1 MNNYEKNKQ
10 IFYIYTILTGK
21 MFVGT
26 TQVLFLTN
34 KGFSLTE
41 IMLIST
47 ITGIS
52 SLVLEIPTGMLADR
66 VGYKKCI
73 SMGLAIDLIAYVF
86 ILLSNQYW
94 HIVVYAILISMG
106 EATISGADYSLLY
119 ESFLILKQEKKFKD
133 YLRKVN
139 SKKMYVVAVL
149 TILSGFLYNLNKYIP
164 FAITIL
170 LYAMAFLL
178 SFFYTDIRSNKENIV
193 HIKDNVIFSI
203 SSIKKNKKFQLYIIE
218 GACFTVLFLNQN
230 ILLQEYMNDIGINVS
245 LFGIVFFGYNC
256 ISAFISKRSGMLEKK
271 LGNGTKVVLTLL
283 IVVSFIIAG
292 ICANV
297 IGIFVLSLCRVSI
310 ATINPMLDSQ
320 VNECINGGNRAT
332 LLSIYS
338 ASNSVM
344 DSIFSPLIGMGVDKY
359 GIFET
364 YIILG
369 GFFVFFVLFLFM
381 EQIKKM

>member
-47 ITGIS
+47 ITGIG
-52 SLVLEIPTGMLADR
+52 SLVLEIPSGMLADR

-119 ESFLILKQEKKFKD
+119 ESFLMLKQEKKFKD

-230 ILLQEYMNDIGINVS
+230 ILLQECMNDVGINVS

-256 ISAFISKRSGMLEKK
+256 MI
-271 LGNGTKVVLTLL
+271 
-283 IVVSFIIAG
+283 
-292 ICANV
+292 
-297 IGIFVLSLCRVSI
+297 
-310 ATINPMLDSQ
+310 
-320 VNECINGGNRAT
+320 
-332 LLSIYS
+332 
-338 ASNSVM
+338 
-344 DSIFSPLIGMGVDKY
+344 
-359 GIFET
+359 
-364 YIILG
+364 
-369 GFFVFFVLFLFM
+369 
-381 EQIKKM
+381 